1 MTSQRINVWRGYSFE
16 NVCFSHID
24 QIKRALGISGVSTT
38 HSAWTKIADEEGG
51 TQIDLIISRKDN
63 VVNMCEIKFYSGL
76 FAVDKNYD
84 LLLRHRRSLLG
95 EEIPKK
101 SIVHSTLITTYGIK
115 NNEYRWAFD
124 NVVTMDDLFLS

>member
-1 MTSQRINVWRGYSFE
+1 M
-16 NVCFSHID
+16 CFSHID

-63 VVNMCEIKFYSGL
+63 VVNMCEIKFYSEL

-124 NVVTMDDLFLS
+124 NVVTMDELFLS

>member
-1 MTSQRINVWRGYSFE
+1 M
-16 NVCFSHID
+16 
-24 QIKRALGISGVSTT
+24 
-38 HSAWTKIADEEGG
+38 ADEEGG

-63 VVNMCEIKFYSGL
+63 VVNMCEIKFYSDL

-101 SIVHSTLITTYGIK
+101 VLFTLP
-115 NNEYRWAFD
+115 
-124 NVVTMDDLFLS
+124 